1 MSIDRSER
9 DECRLVAKT
18 GSPGCDPICFPV
30 GFFRKTLQAALRQRN
45 NWLFIEVDSMSSMS
59 EEVQVKDRFW
69 MYVGCAVFVIVTGIL
84 MVKQSENEKYAPIKQ
99 LADDE
104 KASMNI
110 RVLKDF

>member
-1 MSIDRSER
+1 MID
-9 DECRLVAKT
+9 
-18 GSPGCDPICFPV
+18 F
-30 GFFRKTLQAALRQRN
+30 
-45 NWLFIEVDSMSSMS
+45 EVDSMSSMS

-99 LADDE
+99 MAEDE

-110 RVLKDF
+110 RVLS

>member
-1 MSIDRSER
+1 
-9 DECRLVAKT
+9 
-18 GSPGCDPICFPV
+18 
-30 GFFRKTLQAALRQRN
+30 
-45 NWLFIEVDSMSSMS
+45 MSSMS

-69 MYVGCAVFVIVTGIL
+69 IYVGCAVFVIVTGIL